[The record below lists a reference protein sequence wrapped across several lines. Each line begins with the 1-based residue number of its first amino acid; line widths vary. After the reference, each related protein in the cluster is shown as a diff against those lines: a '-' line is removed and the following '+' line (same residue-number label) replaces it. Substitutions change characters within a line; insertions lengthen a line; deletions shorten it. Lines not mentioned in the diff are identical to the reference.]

1 MYKKLLKIMLRLLSY
16 ILVAAIASCLTLFL
30 FVPRTGTEKL
40 MQLENLITQRF
51 VGDVDKTQ
59 LTDGAAYGM
68 VSATGDRW
76 SSYIPAAQYN
86 NYLQTM
92 NNQYV
97 GIGVTISTAV
107 TENGIEILR
116 LEENGGAKEAGLQP
130 GDTIYKVDGKLV
142 SELGIDEAKEM
153 IAGEV
158 GTTVE
163 ITVLRNGKTFDCTIT
178 RKKFSVVVASGELIG
193 DGIGYVRIENFD
205 ERCAQET
212 QAAIESVLQQGAKK
226 LVFDVRNNPGGYKR
240 ELVKVLDYLLPEGE
254 IFHTVNYQGKEEITT
269 SDAACLD
276 IPMAVLVNAQSY
288 SAAEFFAAALQEYDK
303 AVVVGEQTVGKGYF
317 QETYK
322 LCDGSAVSL
331 SVGKYYT
338 PKGVNLVEAGGLTPD
353 VPAPVDEKT
362 AAKIYAQLL
371 KPAEDPQIAAAV
383 AALTE

>member
-1 MYKKLLKIMLRLLSY
+1 MKKELLKHILRLLSY
-16 ILVAAIASCLTLFL
+16 ILVAAAASFLTLWL
-30 FVPRTGTEKL
+30 LVPRTGMEKL
-40 MQLENLITQRF
+40 AQLENLITQRF
-51 VGDVDKTQ
+51 VGEADKTQ
-59 LTDGAAYGM
+59 LEDGAAYGM

-76 SSYIPAAQYN
+76 SNYIPADQYQ

-107 TENGIEILR
+107 TEKGIEILR
-116 LEENGGAKEAGLQP
+116 LEENGGAREAGLLA
-130 GDTIYKVDGKLV
+130 GDYIYMVDGKPV
-142 SELGIDEAKEM
+142 SELGIEEAKK
-153 IAGEV
+153 IISGEI

-163 ITVLRNGKTFDCTIT
+163 ITVLRSGETHSYTIT
-178 RKKFSVVVASGELIG
+178 RKEFSVEVASGEIIG

-226 LVFDVRNNPGGYKR
+226 LIFDVRNNPGGYKK

-254 IFHTVNYQGKEEITT
+254 IFHTVNYQGKEEITN

-276 IPMAVLVNAQSY
+276 LPMAVLVNAQSY

-338 PKGVNLVEAGGLTPD
+338 PKGLNLVETGGLTPD
-353 VPAPVDEKT
+353 VPVAVEEET

-371 KPAEDPQIAAAV
+371 QPDEDPQIAAAV

>member
-1 MYKKLLKIMLRLLSY
+1 MKKELLKHILRLLSY
-16 ILVAAIASCLTLFL
+16 ILVAAAASFLTLWL
-30 FVPRTGTEKL
+30 LVPRTGMEKL
-40 MQLENLITQRF
+40 AQLENLITQRF
-51 VGDVDKTQ
+51 VGEADKTQ
-59 LTDGAAYGM
+59 LEDGAAYGM

-76 SSYIPAAQYN
+76 SNYIPADQYQ

-107 TENGIEILR
+107 TEKGIEILR
-116 LEENGGAKEAGLQP
+116 LEENGGAREAGLLA
-130 GDTIYKVDGKLV
+130 GDYIYMVDGKPV
-142 SELGIDEAKEM
+142 SELGIEEAKK
-153 IAGEV
+153 IISGEI

-163 ITVLRNGKTFDCTIT
+163 ITVLRSGETHSYTIT
-178 RKKFSVVVASGELIG
+178 RKEFSVEVASGEIIG

-226 LVFDVRNNPGGYKR
+226 LIFDVRNNPGGYKK

-254 IFHTVNYQGKEEITT
+254 IFHTVNYQGKEEITN

-276 IPMAVLVNAQSY
+276 LPMAVLVNAQSY

-338 PKGVNLVEAGGLTPD
+338 PKGLNLVETGGLTPD
-353 VPAPVDEKT
+353 VP
-362 AAKIYAQLL
+362 
-371 KPAEDPQIAAAV
+371 V
-383 AALTE
+383 AAE

>member
-1 MYKKLLKIMLRLLSY
+1 MKKELLKHILRLLSY
-16 ILVAAIASCLTLFL
+16 ILVAAAASFLTLWL
-30 FVPRTGTEKL
+30 LVPRTGMEKL
-40 MQLENLITQRF
+40 AQLENLITQRF
-51 VGDVDKTQ
+51 VGEADKTQ
-59 LTDGAAYGM
+59 LEDGAAYGM
-68 VSATGDRW
+68 VSSTGDRW
-76 SSYIPAAQYN
+76 SNYIPADQYQ

-107 TENGIEILR
+107 TEKGIEILR
-116 LEENGGAKEAGLQP
+116 LEENGGAREAGLLA
-130 GDTIYKVDGKLV
+130 GDYIYMVDGKPV
-142 SELGIDEAKEM
+142 SELGIEEAKK
-153 IAGEV
+153 IISGEI

-163 ITVLRNGKTFDCTIT
+163 ITVLRSGETHSYTIT
-178 RKKFSVVVASGELIG
+178 RKEFSVEVASGEIIG

-226 LVFDVRNNPGGYKR
+226 LIFDVRNNPGGYKK

-276 IPMAVLVNAQSY
+276 LPMAVLVNAQSY

-338 PKGVNLVEAGGLTPD
+338 PKGLNLVETGGLTPD
-353 VPAPVDEKT
+353 VPVAVEEEI

-371 KPAEDPQIAAAV
+371 QPDEDPQIAAAV

>member
-16 ILVAAIASCLTLFL
+16 VLVVAIASCMTLFL

-40 MQLENLITQRF
+40 IQLENLITQRF

-107 TENGIEILR
+107 TEKGIEILR
-116 LEENGGAKEAGLQP
+116 LEENGGAKEAGLLA
-130 GDTIYKVDGKLV
+130 GDYIYKVDGKLV
-142 SELGIDEAKEM
+142 SELGIDQAKE
-153 IAGEV
+153 IISGEV

-163 ITVLRNGKTFDCTIT
+163 ITVLRDGETHTYTIT
-178 RKKFSVVVASGELIG
+178 RKEFSVVVASSEIIG

-212 QAAIESVLQQGAKK
+212 LAAIESVLQQGAKK
-226 LVFDVRNNPGGYKR
+226 LIFDVRNNPGGYKK

-254 IFHTVNYQGKEEITT
+254 IFHTVNYQGKEEITP

-276 IPMAVLVNAQSY
+276 VPMAVLVNAQSY

-338 PKGVNLVEAGGLTPD
+338 PKGINLVETGGLTPD
-353 VPAPVDEKT
+353 VPAAVDEET

-371 KPAEDPQIAAAV
+371 QPAEDPQIAAAV

>member
-1 MYKKLLKIMLRLLSY
+1 MYKKLLKNILRLLSY
-16 ILVAAIASCLTLFL
+16 VLVAAVASCLTLCL
-30 FVPRTGTEKL
+30 FMPRTGMEKL
-40 MQLENLITQRF
+40 TQLENLITQRF
-51 VGDVDKTQ
+51 VGETDKTQ

-76 SSYIPAAQYN
+76 SSYIPADQYK

-97 GIGVTISTAV
+97 GIGVTISTNV

-153 IAGEV
+153 IAGEA
-158 GTTVE
+158 GTTVK
-163 ITVLRNGKTFDCTIT
+163 ITVLRKGKTFDCTIT
-178 RKKFSVVVASGELIG
+178 RKKFSVVVASGTIIG

-226 LVFDVRNNPGGYKR
+226 LVFDVRNNPGGYKK

-254 IFHTVNYQGKEEITT
+254 IFHTVNYQGKEEITK

-303 AVVVGEQTVGKGYF
+303 AIVVGEQTVGKGYF

-353 VPAPVDEKT
+353 VPAPVDEET

-371 KPAEDPQIAAAV
+371 EPAEDPQIAAAV
-383 AALTE
+383 AALTK

>member
-1 MYKKLLKIMLRLLSY
+1 MLRLLSY

>member
-16 ILVAAIASCLTLFL
+16 VLVAAIASCLTLFL

-68 VSATGDRW
+68 VSAAGDRW

-338 PKGVNLVEAGGLTPD
+338 PKGINLVEAGGLTPD
-353 VPAPVDEKT
+353 IPAPVDEET

-383 AALTE
+383 AALAE

>member
-1 MYKKLLKIMLRLLSY
+1 MNKKLLKNILRLLSY

-40 MQLENLITQRF
+40 VQLENLITQRF

-86 NYLQTM
+86 DYLQTM

>member
-16 ILVAAIASCLTLFL
+16 VLVAAIASCLTLFL

-68 VSATGDRW
+68 VSAAGDRW

-130 GDTIYKVDGKLV
+130 GDTIYKVDGKMV

-338 PKGVNLVEAGGLTPD
+338 PKGINLVEAGGLTPD
-353 VPAPVDEKT
+353 IPAPVDEET

-383 AALTE
+383 AALAE

>member
-16 ILVAAIASCLTLFL
+16 VLVAAIASCMTLFL
-30 FVPRTGTEKL
+30 FVPRTGMEKL
-40 MQLENLITQRF
+40 IQLEELITQRF

-68 VSATGDRW
+68 VSSTGDRW

-107 TENGIEILR
+107 TENGIEVLR
-116 LEENGGAKEAGLQP
+116 LEENGGAKEAGLLA
-130 GDTIYKVDGKLV
+130 GDYIYKVDGKLV
-142 SELGIDEAKEM
+142 SELGIDEAKE
-153 IAGEV
+153 IISGEV

-163 ITVLRNGKTFDCTIT
+163 ITVLRDGETHTYTIT
-178 RKKFSVVVASGELIG
+178 RKEFSVVVASGEIIG

-212 QAAIESVLQQGAKK
+212 VAAIESVLQQGAKK
-226 LVFDVRNNPGGYKR
+226 LIFDVRNNPGGYKK

-276 IPMAVLVNAQSY
+276 VPMAVLVNADSY
-288 SAAEFFAAALQEYDK
+288 SAAEFFAAALQEYEK

-353 VPAPVDEKT
+353 VPVAVDEET

-371 KPAEDPQIAAAV
+371 EPAEDPQIAAAI
-383 AALTE
+383 AAMAE